1 VVGDCGWE
9 PLGNVLKWLGTEHAL
24 VVHAQDGLD
33 EISIT
38 SPTNICELNQ
48 GEITSYQITPEDFN
62 LNTASMTDIQ
72 VENVEQSAAIINEIL
87 AGQQGAASDIVCLN
101 AGAAIYVAGKANSL
115 KAGMQLAQQQL
126 MNKSAQQTLAQLVE
140 FTNNI

>member
-1 VVGDCGWE
+1 MQLLQRKPKPDKTCV
-9 PLGNVLKWLGTEHAL
+9 
-24 VVHAQDGLD
+24 
-33 EISIT
+33 
-38 SPTNICELNQ
+38 
-48 GEITSYQITPEDFN
+48 
-62 LNTASMTDIQ
+62 Q

-101 AGAAIYVAGKANSL
+101 AGAAIYVAGKADSL